1 MVGRWQRNGRTEID
15 RRRLAVLG
23 RMEGR
28 RGGQPRRPPW
38 GLAAFWGRRKLELG
52 SLEEGRRRGFL
63 VGPPK
68 PAVVTGFGG
77 WAPQAPAMAQR
88 YRGRMMA
95 GNGWMEGRRVSGQT
109 PIDPPRACNVG
120 SRPCRK
126 LEFAAALPDF
136 RHTHVSFGPHWGAT
150 KAPNRLSTGGKWW
163 GPVLGTRYKRGP
175 KAQAEA
181 MSPAPIALFAGN
193 LGQVVARLAG
203 KTISLRALRTLL
215 KQYKEGQDPSTM
227 TVITIHF
234 ANCSPVACLI
244 GNGCLGPVMAGP
256 PLGGH

>member
-1 MVGRWQRNGRTEID
+1 MAAKWED
-15 RRRLAVLG
+15 RDRSSSSRRFRPDGGPTWGSTPPTPLGPCGVLG
-23 RMEGR
+23 
-28 RGGQPRRPPW
+28 PPQA
-38 GLAAFWGRRKLELG
+38 GIR
-52 SLEEGRRRGFL
+52 SLEEGRRRGFP

-163 GPVLGTRYKRGP
+163 GLVLGTRYKRGP

-203 KTISLRALRTLL
+203 KQFRCERSER
-215 KQYKEGQDPSTM
+215 
-227 TVITIHF
+227 F
-234 ANCSPVACLI
+234 
-244 GNGCLGPVMAGP
+244 
-256 PLGGH
+256 